1 MPVKKIPK
9 YIQIKE
15 HLLQG
20 IAAHRFTDRLPS
32 ENQLS
37 RKFSVSRMTARKA
50 LDEIDK
56 EGFAERVPGKGTF
69 VKDRLFSQGSGSAPP
84 ANTAWNSM

>member
-1 MPVKKIPK
+1 MSTKKIPK
-9 YIQIKE
+9 YVQIKE

-20 IAAHRFTDRLPS
+20 IVSHRFTDRLPS

-50 LDEIDK
+50 LDEIDM
-56 EGFAERVPGKGTF
+56 EGFVERVPGRGTF
-69 VKDRLFSQGSGSAPP
+69 VKNRLFS
-84 ANTAWNSM
+84 